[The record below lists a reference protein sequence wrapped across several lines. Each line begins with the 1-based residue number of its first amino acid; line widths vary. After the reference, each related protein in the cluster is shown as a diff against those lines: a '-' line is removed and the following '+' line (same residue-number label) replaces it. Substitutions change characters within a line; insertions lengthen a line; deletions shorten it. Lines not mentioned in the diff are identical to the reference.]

1 MENLSYGTATAI
13 VAYQWSMPG
22 EPSLPPNEPPV
33 RIIVPGSAPP
43 ASIVERDQIRDHVR
57 HLAWLLDSAF
67 EIPGTRFRI
76 GLDPLIGL
84 IPVLGDLIG
93 FLISSYIILLA
104 SRLGAPRVVLLRMFL
119 NVLID
124 SVLGSVPI
132 AGDLL
137 DAAWKSNLMNARLL
151 DRTLADPK
159 SAGRSSFWVVLGMLT
174 AVLAVCVG
182 GIVLTVWLIRLLIR
196 AAG

>member
-1 MENLSYGTATAI
+1 
-13 VAYQWSMPG
+13 MPG
-22 EPSLPPNEPPV
+22 EPSSLPPSNEPPV

-43 ASIVERDQIRDHVR
+43 AAVVERDQIRDHVR

-67 EIPGTRFRI
+67 EIPGTRIRI

-93 FLISSYIILLA
+93 MLLGGYIVLLA
-104 SRLGAPRVVLLRMFL
+104 GRLGAPRVVLMRMLL

-132 AGDLL
+132 AGDFL
-137 DAAWKSNLMNARLL
+137 DAAWKA
-151 DRTLADPK
+151 
-159 SAGRSSFWVVLGMLT
+159 
-174 AVLAVCVG
+174 
-182 GIVLTVWLIRLLIR
+182 
-196 AAG
+196 